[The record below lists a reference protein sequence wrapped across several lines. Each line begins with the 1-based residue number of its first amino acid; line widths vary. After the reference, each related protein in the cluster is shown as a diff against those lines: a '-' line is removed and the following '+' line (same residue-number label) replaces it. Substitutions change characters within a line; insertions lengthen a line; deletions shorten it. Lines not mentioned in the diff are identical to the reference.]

1 MKHYL
6 RLLALFAFNG
16 ILLVYI
22 IFVYN
27 LGHYSHTVSIDFDII
42 YPNRYKALL
51 FVAKHCI
58 TIINISAIFLIVFNY
73 LLFKRWRFYLWKK
86 EITVALLSTILT
98 MGLTELGLRLYGF
111 APGASFNMWF
121 KEVDNLVLYK
131 GYDTDSLG
139 IFKVDLEA
147 GEYISSQLAN
157 VADKSRW
164 EWETPMNSVGEI
176 YTLKNDFFKV
186 YHDLDHNIFSEF
198 ISTLK
203 NKPAESLDQFEEA
216 VLKYSLS
223 PINKDGFKSI
233 PFTDYSC
240 DRKKIL
246 LLGDSFTWGHNT
258 PNITNGFADI
268 LLSND
273 YVVYNTGISGT
284 DPSQYLA
291 LAKKYI
297 PILKPDFVIVN
308 FFLGNDVFYF
318 ERPVLAQAPV
328 FIATNAG
335 NLITCPMGNYILSA
349 DSLYNFNVMQNHI
362 PINGNKFHEMCA
374 KSVITT
380 LGWYLLNKLNITFYN
395 NPERLKIW
403 EEGESNMSDVPAAN
417 SQIKEIAEIAS
428 ENNAS
433 FYLSIIPELKRGRL
447 THPDE
452 YKNLFIE
459 QDYFMP
465 SQLTM
470 WDYNFKDAHFNRSG
484 HEKYAE
490 HILSIIK

>member
-1 MKHYL
+1 MKHCL
-6 RLLALFAFNG
+6 RLLALLAFNG
-16 ILLVYI
+16 ILLILI
-22 IFVYN
+22 IFIYN
-27 LGHYSHTVSIDFDII
+27 IGHYSHTVTSDFNVI
-42 YPNRYKALL
+42 YPNRYKSLL
-51 FVAKHCI
+51 FVAKHCT
-58 TIINISAIFLIVFNY
+58 TIIGILAIFLIFFNY
-73 LLFKRWRFYLWKK
+73 FIFKKWQLYLWKK
-86 EITVALLSTILT
+86 EIAVALLSTILT
-98 MGLTELGLRLYGF
+98 LGLTELGLRLYGF
-111 APGASFNMWF
+111 APGQSYNMWF

-139 IFKVDLEA
+139 IFKVDPEA

-164 EWETPMNSVGEI
+164 DWEIPKDFVGEI

-186 YHDLDHNIFSEF
+186 YHNLYPNIFSKF

-203 NKPAESLDQFEEA
+203 NKPAESLDQFEKS
-216 VLKYSLS
+216 VLEYSLS

-240 DRKKIL
+240 DRKKVL

-268 LLSND
+268 LLSHD

-291 LAKKYI
+291 IAKKYI

-318 ERPVLAQAPV
+318 ERPVLAQTPI

-335 NLITCPMGNYILSA
+335 NLIACPIGNYILSP
-349 DSLYNFNVMQNHI
+349 DSLYRFNVMQNHI

-374 KSVITT
+374 KSVVTT
-380 LGWYLLNKLNITFYN
+380 LGWYLLNKMNVTFYN
-395 NPERLKIW
+395 NPERLKVW
-403 EEGESNMSDVPAAN
+403 EEGESNMRDVPAAN
-417 SQIKEIAEIAS
+417 SQMKEIAEIAS

-447 THPDE
+447 THPNE
-452 YKNLFIE
+452 YKNLFTE
-459 QDYFMP
+459 QDYFM
-465 SQLTM
+465 SNEFTI
-470 WDYNFKDAHFNRSG
+470 WDYNLKDAHFNKSG

-490 HILSIIK
+490 YLLSLIE